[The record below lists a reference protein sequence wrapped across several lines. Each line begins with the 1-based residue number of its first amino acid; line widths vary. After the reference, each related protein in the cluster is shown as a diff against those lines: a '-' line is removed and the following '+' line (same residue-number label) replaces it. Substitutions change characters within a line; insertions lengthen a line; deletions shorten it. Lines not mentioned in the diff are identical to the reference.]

1 MSEENLNTST
11 SVEEND
17 NHQSEK
23 VNDTTTYNLEDN
35 DSLEDLLDSDYED
48 RDELI
53 EESLNEIENKKDVDV
68 GIDLLSSDKV
78 NEMVEKIKNMDNKQ
92 RNNLMKQLS
101 SQFNLNLNNTSY
113 SSINKEQAVKQR
125 LKKKLLIRRKA
136 RVQSVKKTNNVNQVT
151 DNSPNKDIEKK
162 NNNERNRKNKL
173 RKKMKRL
180 RRKELTVKRTS
191 V

>member
-1 MSEENLNTST
+1 DNLDEIKKSASIN
-11 SVEEND
+11 N
-17 NHQSEK
+17 
-23 VNDTTTYNLEDN
+23 NLEDN
-35 DSLEDLLDSDYED
+35 DSLEDLLNSDYED

-53 EESLNEIENKKDVDV
+53 EETLNEIENKKDVDL

-78 NEMVEKIKNMDNKQ
+78 NEMVDKIKNMDNKQ

-101 SQFNLNLNNTSY
+101 EQFNLNLNNTSF
-113 SSINKEQAVKQR
+113 SSINKNQAVKER
-125 LKKKLLIRRKA
+125 LKKKLLIRRKV
-136 RVQSVKKTNNVNQVT
+136 RVQTKPKTNIVSNPSEE
-151 DNSPNKDIEKK
+151 NSNKEQQNK
-162 NNNERNRKNKL
+162 NNNDRNRKNKL